1 MLKSLVVITFEA
13 FSRLFFS
20 LPRYRIFNPFKKLLP
35 QLVGAKF
42 GKRTVFYPGVWIQP
56 GMNLVVGDDVDFALD
71 VLVTT
76 KGGVTIGNRVLIG
89 YRSVILSS
97 NHRLPAKPNRVF
109 GAGHTYA
116 SVVIEDD
123 VWIGCNVTILPG
135 VTIGEGAVIAAGS
148 LVTKDIPPFVIVGGI
163 PAKIIKE
170 RE

>member
-1 MLKSLVVITFEA
+1 MLKSILVISFEA
-13 FSRLFFS
+13 FTRLIFGLPRFRLF
-20 LPRYRIFNPFKKLLP
+20 NPLKKFFL

-56 GMNLVVGDDVDFALD
+56 GMNLSVGDDVDFALD

-76 KGGVTIGNRVLIG
+76 KGGVTIGDRVLIG
-89 YRSVILSS
+89 YRTAILSS
-97 NHRLPAKPNRVF
+97 NHNLPAKPNRVF

-148 LVTKDIPPFVIVGGI
+148 VVTKDIPPFVIAGGI